1 MLKTLTLA
9 GVLSLG
15 TIGACL
21 AQTPQRGGTLNFIAP
36 YGSSFSTLD
45 VHATPTI
52 QDDIFASSIHRSL
65 YRWDSEKNEPVLE
78 LASAV
83 EESSDGRV
91 FTYRLR
97 PNALF
102 HHGKPFTADDV
113 IWSYHRV
120 ANPANAFPGARFLAN
135 IKGVAEFA
143 AGSAT
148 TISGLRKIDDHT
160 LEITYNTPTNP
171 GFTLM
176 RGTVAI
182 YPSDIGGRPEF
193 ATRPSG
199 LGAFRFVEH
208 VPGSRAVVER
218 FDRYY
223 KEGLPYLNRV
233 NVVIMGD
240 ASARDVAFRNR
251 EIDVSILGPAQ
262 YQTYQADP
270 VLKNHLIEVAEVF
283 TRNIGFNLSYP
294 PFADRRVRQAINH
307 AINSGLII
315 QRLARNKAYPA
326 TSWLP
331 ISSPAYDR
339 NATPYAYDPARAR
352 ALLAEAG
359 FANGFEFEV
368 NATPNESWGVP
379 IVEAIIPM
387 LAQVNIRVRP
397 RPVESAV
404 HSELIVKG
412 EFQSYIWSNATGPD
426 PVSALL
432 CFYSRTP
439 RSACNY
445 TGFSNPEFDRL
456 FDAARAERDPAKQND
471 LLRQANNLLQQEAPI
486 WFFNYNKAVMAY
498 QPWLHGLQPNAT
510 ELALQNYEA
519 LWIDSTAPASRR

>member
-1 MLKTLTLA
+1 MLRALTLA
-9 GVLSLG
+9 GVLTLG
-15 TIGACL
+15 TLGAAV
-21 AQTPQRGGTLNFIAP
+21 AQTPQRGGTVNYVAP
-36 YGSSFSTLD
+36 YGTSFSTLD
-45 VHATPTI
+45 VHTSPTI
-52 QDDIFASSIHRSL
+52 QDDIFGSSINRSL

-78 LASAV
+78 LATEVSV
-83 EESSDGRV
+83 SEDGRV
-91 FTYRLR
+91 FTYKLR
-97 PNALF
+97 PNAVF

-113 IWSYHRV
+113 IWSYTRI
-120 ANPANAFPGARFLAN
+120 ANPANALPGARYLAN
-135 IKGVAEFA
+135 IKGVDDFI
-143 AGSAT
+143 AGRASS
-148 TISGLRKIDDHT
+148 ISGLRKIDDHT

-223 KEGLPYLNRV
+223 KEGLPYLDRINL
-233 NVVIMGD
+233 VIMGE
-240 ASARDVAFRNR
+240 APARDVAFRNR
-251 EIDVSILGPAQ
+251 EIDVSVLGPAQ
-262 YQTYQADP
+262 YQAYMADP
-270 VLKNHLIEVAEVF
+270 ALKNHIIEVAEVF
-283 TRNIGFNLSYP
+283 TRNIGFNLSYA
-294 PFADRRVRQAINH
+294 PFTDRRVRQAINH
-307 AINSGLII
+307 AINNNLII

-326 TSWLP
+326 VSWLP
-331 ISSPAYDR
+331 LSSPAFDR
-339 NATPYAYDPARAR
+339 NAAPYSYDVAKAR

-359 FANGFEFEV
+359 YANGFEFEV
-368 NATPNESWGVP
+368 NGTPNESWGTP

-404 HSELIVKG
+404 HSELITKG
-412 EFQSYIWSNATGPD
+412 EFQAYIWSNATGPD
-426 PVSALL
+426 PLSALA
-432 CFYSRTP
+432 CFYSQTP
-439 RSACNY
+439 RTACNY
-445 TGFSNPEFDRL
+445 TGFKNAEFDRL
-456 FDAARAERDPAKQND
+456 FEAATAERDPARQTE
-471 LLRQANNLLQQEAPI
+471 LLRQANNLLQQEAPV

>member
-1 MLKTLTLA
+1 MLRVLTLA
-9 GVLSLG
+9 GALALG
-15 TIGACL
+15 TMATAV
-21 AQTPQRGGTLNFIAP
+21 AQAPQRGGILNFVAP

-45 VHATPTI
+45 VHASPTI
-52 QDDIFASSIHRSL
+52 QDDIFGSSIHRSL

-78 LASAV
+78 LATEV
-83 EESSDGRV
+83 TVTGDGTV
-91 FTYRLR
+91 FTYKLR
-97 PNALF
+97 PNAVF

-113 IWSYHRV
+113 IWSYTRV
-120 ANPANAFPGARFLAN
+120 ANPANAMPGARFLAN

-143 AGSAT
+143 AGQAT
-148 TISGLRKIDDHT
+148 SISGLRKIDDHT

-182 YPSDIGGRPEF
+182 YPSDIGGRPDF
-193 ATRPSG
+193 ATKPSG

-223 KEGLPYLNRV
+223 KEGLPYLNRI
-233 NVVIMGD
+233 NLVIMGD

-270 VLKNHLIEVAEVF
+270 ALKNHILEVAEVF
-283 TRNIGFNLSYP
+283 TRNIGFNLSYG
-294 PFADRRVRQAINH
+294 PFADRRVRQAVNH
-307 AINSGLII
+307 AINSNLII

-326 TSWLP
+326 VSWLP
-331 ISSPAYDR
+331 LTSPAFDKG
-339 NATPYAYDPARAR
+339 ATGYSFDQAKAR

-368 NATPNESWGVP
+368 NATSNESWGVP

-387 LAQVNIRVRP
+387 LAQVGIRVRP

-404 HSELIVKG
+404 HSELITKG
-412 EFQSYIWSNATGPD
+412 EFQAYIWSNATGPD
-426 PVSALL
+426 PLSALQ
-432 CFYSRTP
+432 CFHSSTP
-439 RSACNY
+439 RTACNY
-445 TGFSNPEFDRL
+445 TGFKNAEFDRL
-456 FDAARAERDPAKQND
+456 FEAARAERDQAKQNE
-471 LLRQANNLLQQEAPI
+471 LLRQANNLLQVEAPVC
-486 WFFNYNKAVMAY
+486 FFNYNNAVMAY
-498 QPWLHGLQPNAT
+498 QRWLHGRQPNAT

-519 LWIDSTAPASRR
+519 LWIDNTAPASRR

>member
-1 MLKTLTLA
+1 MLRVLTLA
-9 GVLSLG
+9 GALALG
-15 TIGACL
+15 TMATAV
-21 AQTPQRGGTLNFIAP
+21 AQAPQRGGILNFVAP

-45 VHATPTI
+45 VHASPTI
-52 QDDIFASSIHRSL
+52 QDDIFGSSIHRSL

-78 LASAV
+78 LATEV
-83 EESSDGRV
+83 TVTGDGTV
-91 FTYRLR
+91 FTYKLR
-97 PNALF
+97 PNAVF

-113 IWSYHRV
+113 IWSYTRV
-120 ANPANAFPGARFLAN
+120 ANPANAMPGARYLAN

-143 AGSAT
+143 AGQAT
-148 TISGLRKIDDHT
+148 SISGLRKIDDHT

-182 YPSDIGGRPEF
+182 YPSDIGGRPDF
-193 ATRPSG
+193 ATKPSG

-223 KEGLPYLNRV
+223 KEGLPYLNRI
-233 NVVIMGD
+233 NLVIMGD

-270 VLKNHLIEVAEVF
+270 ALKNHILEVAEVF
-283 TRNIGFNLSYP
+283 TRNIGFNLSYG
-294 PFADRRVRQAINH
+294 PFADRRVRQAVNH
-307 AINSGLII
+307 AINSNLII

-326 TSWLP
+326 VSWLP
-331 ISSPAYDR
+331 LTSPAFDKG
-339 NATPYAYDPARAR
+339 ATGYSFDQAKAR

-368 NATPNESWGVP
+368 NATSNESWGVP

-387 LAQVNIRVRP
+387 LAQVGIRVRP

-404 HSELIVKG
+404 HSELITKG
-412 EFQSYIWSNATGPD
+412 EFQAYIWSNATGPD
-426 PVSALL
+426 PLSALQ
-432 CFYSRTP
+432 CFHSSTP
-439 RSACNY
+439 RTACNY
-445 TGFSNPEFDRL
+445 TGFKNAEFDKL
-456 FDAARAERDPAKQND
+456 FEAARAERDPAKQNE
-471 LLRQANNLLQQEAPI
+471 LLRQANNLLQVEAPV

>member
-1 MLKTLTLA
+1 MLRALTLA
-9 GVLSLG
+9 GVLCLG
-15 TIGACL
+15 TIGAVE
-21 AQTPQRGGTLNFIAP
+21 AQTPQRGGTLNFVAP

-65 YRWDSEKNEPVLE
+65 YRWDSSKNEPVLE
-78 LASAV
+78 LATDVSVSA
-83 EESSDGRV
+83 DGTV
-91 FTYRLR
+91 FTYKLR
-97 PNALF
+97 QNAVF
-102 HHGKPFTADDV
+102 HHGKKFTADDV

-120 ANPANAFPGARFLAN
+120 ANPSNAFPGARYVAN
-135 IKGVAEFA
+135 IKGVAEYA
-143 AGSAT
+143 AGTAR

-160 LEITYNTPTNP
+160 LEITFNTPTNP
-171 GFTLM
+171 GFALM

-182 YPSDIGGRPEF
+182 YPSDIGGQPDF

-223 KEGLPYLNRV
+223 KEGLPYLDRINL
-233 NVVIMGD
+233 VIMGD

-262 YQTYQADP
+262 YQAYQADP
-270 VLKNHLIEVAEVF
+270 ELRKHIIEVAEVF
-283 TRNIGFNLSYP
+283 TRNIGFNHSYQ
-294 PFADRRVRQAINH
+294 PFTDRRVRQAINH
-307 AINSGLII
+307 AINSKLII

-326 TSWLP
+326 TGWLP
-331 ISSPAYDR
+331 LSSPAYDE
-339 NATPYAYDPARAR
+339 AAVGYDYDPAKAR

-359 FANGFEFEV
+359 YANGFEFEV
-368 NATPNESWGVP
+368 NATSNESWGVP

-387 LAQVNIRVRP
+387 LAQVGIKVRP

-404 HSELIVKG
+404 HSEFIIKG
-412 EFQSYIWSNATGPD
+412 EFQAYIWSNATGPD
-426 PVSALL
+426 PLSALQ

-456 FDAARAERDPAKQND
+456 FEAARAERDPAKQND
-471 LLRQANNLLQQEAPI
+471 LLRQANNLLQQEAPV

-498 QPWLHGLQPNAT
+498 QPWLHGLEKNAT

-519 LWIDSTAPASRR
+519 LWIDNTAPASRR